1 MSREYELRRVQELP
15 LPPEEVFDF
24 FAEARNLEAITP
36 PFLKFRVLTEGPI
49 IMRAG
54 ALIDYRL
61 QLFGVPFGWRTIIE
75 SYDAPRMFVDRQLRG
90 PYALW
95 HHTHTFVPIID
106 EAGRVTATRMTD
118 VVRYRLPLGP
128 LGALAHAFFVR
139 RTLAH
144 IFDYRARTIDEL
156 LTRHRGLPAVLS
168 ASAG

>member
-1 MSREYELRRVQELP
+1 MNREHVLRRVQRLP

-36 PFLKFRVLTEGPI
+36 PFLKFRVLTGGPI
-49 IMRAG
+49 AMQAG
-54 ALIDYRL
+54 TQIDYRL

-75 SYDAPRMFVDRQLRG
+75 SYDPPRSFVDRQLRG

-95 HHTHTFVPIID
+95 HHTHTFEPVCDDAGTPI
-106 EAGRVTATRMTD
+106 ATIMTD
-118 VVRYRLPLGP
+118 VVRYRIGYGP
-128 LGALAHAFFVR
+128 LSRLAHALFVR
-139 RTLAH
+139 RTLER

-156 LTRHRGLPAVLS
+156 LTRHRGLPADLS